1 MPKIDRHTT
10 AREFAEIE
18 KYVSDEQ
25 RKAIKEV
32 AVRSLFGEAG
42 FYGMTIGSMLDA
54 MHGNYEGIRQ
64 DDGNTVFDIMRIE
77 AFKEWLDE
85 FLSVAETLT
94 PKPTARQ
101 VKNSMGTI
109 RLSFDEAVYIFCRS
123 YFGLPNFDAVNELTV
138 GDYLLAKKDDYNQ
151 RIVDNNTMN

>member
-1 MPKIDRHTT
+1 MKIDRYTT
-10 AREFAEIE
+10 AKEFAEIE
-18 KYVSDEQ
+18 QYVNDAQS
-25 RKAIKEV
+25 KAIKDA
-32 AVRSLFGEAG
+32 AVSSLFGEIG
-42 FYGMTIGSMLDA
+42 FYGMKIGAMLDA

-64 DDGNTVFDIMRIE
+64 DDGNTVFDIMRIK

-85 FLSVAETLT
+85 FLSVAEKLT
-94 PKPTARQ
+94 PKPTATQ
-101 VKNSMGTI
+101 VKNAAGTI
-109 RLSFDEAVYIFCRS
+109 RLSFDESVYIFCRA